1 VTETS
6 AWSNAER
13 GLAAMNPADAGF
25 FPALVDERRI
35 FPDLA
40 GTTRDEALAEMSAA
54 LAETGAVSDG
64 TELARRLIERER
76 MGSTGLGGGLAIPHC
91 KLHEIGD
98 VVLAV
103 GVSRRGIDFGAA
115 DGLPGPPPAGA
126 RPHLPRDPG
135 PGRSGKGL
143 RGRDGRRNRG
153 RAEGCGGPPR
163 RSGLRKR
170 PVAGFRRIRAY
181 PQKAPE

>member
-1 VTETS
+1 
-6 AWSNAER
+6 
-13 GLAAMNPADAGF
+13 MNPADAGF

-54 LAETGAVSDG
+54 LAQTGAVSDG

-103 GVSRRGIDFGAA
+103 GVSRRGIEFGAA
-115 DGLPGPPPAGA
+115 DGQPVRLVFLVLSPADAPALHLQALARISRVIRVPGVLEKVSEAATAGEIAAALKDAEARLAVPA
-126 RPHLPRDPG
+126 
-135 PGRSGKGL
+135 
-143 RGRDGRRNRG
+143 
-153 RAEGCGGPPR
+153 
-163 RSGLRKR
+163 
-170 PVAGFRRIRAY
+170 
-181 PQKAPE
+181 